1 VSGLSLCG
9 NSNNVFENYDDLVLH
24 INAVTIDDMHN
35 YFEKNLDRD
44 LEGVD
49 ALKLMAACYMQF
61 AHENDSRWRA
71 LFEHF
76 RPVDFDIP
84 EWYLQKVSRLFSI
97 PEELILPLV
106 KGDIKNAQRVASVLW
121 GGVHGIYSLGLTVDG
136 CSEECS
142 GPGSFFISCPDTREG
157 CKEKKIR
164 LGCGSFSFN
173 ENRRACKVFDC
184 SGNCFLSGLFKVA
197 EYETDYSY
205 VEIFEDPETDT
216 DLTVEWLNYEVK
228 E

>member
-1 VSGLSLCG
+1 MNPFKSYFPDKTLYSSTKINPNMRDQATRVLGAGVLAVSLFLFSCGLSG
-9 NSNNVFENYDDLVLH
+9 
-24 INAVTIDDMHN
+24 
-35 YFEKNLDRD
+35 
-44 LEGVD
+44 
-49 ALKLMAACYMQF
+49 
-61 AHENDSRWRA
+61 
-71 LFEHF
+71 
-76 RPVDFDIP
+76 
-84 EWYLQKVSRLFSI
+84 
-97 PEELILPLV
+97 
-106 KGDIKNAQRVASVLW
+106 
-121 GGVHGIYSLGLTVDG
+121 DG

-216 DLTVEWLNYEVK
+216 DLTVEWFNYEVK

>member
-1 VSGLSLCG
+1 MNTFKSYFLNKIININTKINPDMRDQATRVLGAGVLAVS
-9 NSNNVFENYDDLVLH
+9 
-24 INAVTIDDMHN
+24 
-35 YFEKNLDRD
+35 
-44 LEGVD
+44 
-49 ALKLMAACYMQF
+49 
-61 AHENDSRWRA
+61 
-71 LFEHF
+71 LF
-76 RPVDFDIP
+76 
-84 EWYLQKVSRLFSI
+84 LFSC
-97 PEELILPLV
+97 
-106 KGDIKNAQRVASVLW
+106 
-121 GGVHGIYSLGLTVDG
+121 GLTGDG

-173 ENRRACKVFDC
+173 ENKRACKVFDC

-216 DLTVEWLNYEVK
+216 ELTVEWFNYE
-228 E
+228 